1 MIPGPFRA
9 EPYGHSVLNDI
20 SGNSDVIV
28 VGGGGSG
35 LAAAVSAA
43 ENGARVLL
51 LEKNPELG
59 GSTRWSV
66 GSVTSSGTPHQRRAG
81 INDTTEAHFED
92 LGRMDGPLVER
103 DNPVLRRLLTSNVP
117 DTFAWLR
124 RIGIGFHGPM
134 EEPPH
139 RVAR

>member
-1 MIPGPFRA
+1 MTDFPESA
-9 EPYGHSVLNDI
+9 
-20 SGNSDVIV
+20 DVIV

-43 ENGARVLL
+43 ENGACVLL

-81 INDTTEAHFED
+81 ISRAETDS
-92 LGRMDGPLVER
+92 PSV
-103 DNPVLRRLLTSNVP
+103 
-117 DTFAWLR
+117 TF
-124 RIGIGFHGPM
+124 F
-134 EEPPH
+134 
-139 RVAR
+139 